1 MSLLLRTLWW
11 RLNVLGM
18 QTKHCAGAHTVPC
31 KVAPSYSA
39 LRPPPLPSP
48 PPLVLW
54 VLATAL
60 KDSVSCVLFAKFHM
74 VITDTRFFYLAW
86 YQFGTKKGATPK
98 LPPDFI
104 SINIRHNLKISCG
117 EGTCL
122 ADLGHKKTYSPCALI
137 RNHINWNKVAILKSF
152 SPKWF
157 LSWHKKETFWSSE
170 SLKNAF
176 GLPSNLT
183 KRN

>member
-1 MSLLLRTLWW
+1 MSLLLHTLWW

-18 QTKHCAGAHTVPC
+18 QTKHRAGAHTVLC

-39 LRPPPLPSP
+39 LRPPPLPP
-48 PPLVLW
+48 PRPLVLS

-60 KDSVSCVLFAKFHM
+60 KDSVSCVLFAKFHV
-74 VITDTRFFYLAW
+74 VITDTWFFYLVW

-98 LPPDFI
+98 LSPDFI

-122 ADLGHKKTYSPCALI
+122 PDLGHQKTYSPCALI
-137 RNHINWNKVAILKSF
+137 RNHIHWNKVAILKSF
-152 SPKWF
+152 SPQMISF
-157 LSWHKKETFWSSE
+157 LTQERNFLKFWNFKKCFWVA
-170 SLKNAF
+170 K
-176 GLPSNLT
+176 
-183 KRN
+183 